1 MKLEKQE
8 KIKSQVSWKKKKR
21 NIKDYRR
28 NQWNCEKGN
37 QLGGGQAINKKL

>member
-8 KIKSQVSWKKKKR
+8 KNKSQVSWKKKK
-21 NIKDYRR
+21 NNKDYRR

-37 QLGGGQAINKKL
+37 QWGGGQAINKKL